1 MLRPN
6 PSLEMRARQGK
17 KVKRMTVK
25 IGGGKEIKGMRIRE
39 AKEIKSKKMKK
50 GRS

>member
-6 PSLEMRARQGK
+6 PSLEMRVRRGK
-17 KVKRMTVK
+17 KVERVVVK
-25 IGGGKEIKGMRIRE
+25 ISRDKEIKGMKIRE
-39 AKEIKSKKMKK
+39 AKEIKSKKMKE